1 MNTFF
6 NALDK
11 LEIVERKLN
20 NKCNMLGTI
29 TGIFLIL
36 LTVAITIFSI
46 YIIVNLSSYAL
57 DQILREFFNIRLF

>member
-6 NALDK
+6 NTLDK
-11 LEIVERKLN
+11 LETVERKLN
-20 NKCNMLGTI
+20 KKCNMLGTI
-29 TGIFLIL
+29 AGIFLIL

-57 DQILREFFNIRLF
+57 DQILREFFNIILF